1 MNAANWWVW
10 ALVGLLAVG
19 GLSIVGYLAVGLVR
33 KGFGARVLGAGVPIV
48 AACAVIA
55 LFLYAYVG
63 R

>member
-10 ALVGLLAVG
+10 ALIGLLAVG
-19 GLSIVGYLAVGLVR
+19 AISIVGYLASGLVR